1 MVDRQL
7 HKVVALLG
15 VLLLLGACASAPT
28 PGLFTTEVRGFDAEN
43 PVFFPPFSDREVPRY
58 RYLGQLV
65 GDENFIRERTRS
77 RFYRALEW
85 ITGATF
91 GEANSRR
98 LQRPQS
104 GTVGMDGRIFVT
116 DVGQPGV
123 FVFDTAAGLL
133 EHWEL
138 AETYRRFESPIGI
151 AATPAGDIFVA
162 DSALG
167 YVAHLSPNGTP
178 MAPLGLG
185 VLKRPTG
192 IAYDA
197 ANRELFVADTASH
210 EIVVFD
216 MEGHSVKRRIGQRG
230 DGRYGVNFPTF
241 LAVRNGE
248 LFVADT
254 MNARVVVFEPTSGEM
269 LRQIS
274 ERGAYVGQM
283 VRPKGVAVDSE
294 GNLYAVESFH
304 DHLLIY
310 DRGGNFLLPIGGTG
324 GGAGDFL
331 LPSGVFVDEFD
342 RIYVA
347 DVFNGRVS
355 ILQYL
360 GGEERGG
367 AQR

>member
-1 MVDRQL
+1 MRL
-7 HKVVALLG
+7 ATMLG
-15 VLLLLGACASAPT
+15 VVLLLGACASAPT
-28 PGLFTTEVRGFDAEN
+28 PGLFTTEVQGFDPEN
-43 PVFFPPFSDREVPRY
+43 PVFFPPGSDREIPRY
-58 RYLGQLV
+58 RYLGELV

-77 RFYRALEW
+77 GFYRALEW
-85 ITGATF
+85 ITGAVF
-91 GEANSRR
+91 GEATPRR

-104 GTVGMDGRIFVT
+104 GAVGVDGRIFIS
-116 DVGQPGV
+116 DVGHPGV
-123 FVFDTAAGLL
+123 FVFNTAAGLL
-133 EHWEL
+133 DLWQM
-138 AETYRRFESPIGI
+138 ADRNRRFESPIGI
-151 AATPAGDIFVA
+151 ATTPAGDVFVA

-167 YVAHLSPNGTP
+167 FVAHLGVDGAP

-192 IAYDA
+192 LAYDA
-197 ANRELFVADTASH
+197 AARELYVADTANH

-216 MEGHSVKRRIGQRG
+216 MEGHSVKRRISKRG
-230 DGRYGVNFPTF
+230 DGGDGVNFPTF
-241 LAVRNGE
+241 LAVRKGE
-248 LFVADT
+248 LYVADT
-254 MNARVVVFEPTSGEM
+254 MNARVVVFDAASGRM
-269 LRQIS
+269 LRQIG

-294 GNLYAVESFH
+294 RNVYAVESFH

-310 DRGGNFLLPIGGTG
+310 DREGQFLLPIGGAGTSA
-324 GGAGDFL
+324 GAFL

-342 RIYVA
+342 RVFVA